1 VFGGYLQINRKE
13 EYSAFD
19 ISPQIG
25 YKWNKKYLWGIG
37 GTYRLKFNEDQK
49 SLLKGEEVYGGRFF
63 MEYKFNRIFAH
74 GEYEN
79 ISHAKV
85 DDQTDEVIRI
95 HSPGALLGLGIE
107 YNFIKGSKGNM
118 MVLYNFLHNDDSPYE
133 KAFVF
138 RFGFNIGK

>member
-1 VFGGYLQINRKE
+1 
-13 EYSAFD
+13 
-19 ISPQIG
+19 
-25 YKWNKKYLWGIG
+25 
-37 GTYRLKFNEDQK
+37 
-49 SLLKGEEVYGGRFF
+49 

-95 HSPGALLGLGIE
+95 HSPGALFGLGIE
-107 YNFIKGSKGNM
+107 YNFIRGSKGNM

-138 RFGFNIGK
+138 RFGFNFGK